1 MNNMIELSFQNDD
14 WITEY
19 REGNPIWIATLS
31 NYQTIYRDDGRWPN
45 SEHSAWKRLMDYCI
59 LNNLYISKFRFGFRS
74 NMFNLSDNADGYF
87 FRQGVRAYYPTPQ
100 YSFWRLGVV
109 KDNKV
114 HTIKWRIPEFIASEP
129 EILDISKN
137 EESIIW
143 RTPSRVYLEQSQ
155 K

>member
-1 MNNMIELSFQNDD
+1 MSNIPLSFQNDD

-31 NYQTIYRDDGRWPN
+31 DGQNVYRDDGRWEN
-45 SEHSAWKRLMDYCI
+45 EEVSAWKRLQDYCI
-59 LNNLYISKFRFGFRS
+59 IKNLFIEKFRFGFRS

-87 FRQGVRAYYPTPQ
+87 FRQGIRAYYPTTQ

-109 KDNKV
+109 KDNKI
-114 HTIKWRIPEFIASEP
+114 HTIKWRIPEFIPSET
-129 EILDISKN
+129 EILDINKN

-143 RTPSRVYLEQSQ
+143 KTLLRAYLAQSQ
-155 K
+155 I